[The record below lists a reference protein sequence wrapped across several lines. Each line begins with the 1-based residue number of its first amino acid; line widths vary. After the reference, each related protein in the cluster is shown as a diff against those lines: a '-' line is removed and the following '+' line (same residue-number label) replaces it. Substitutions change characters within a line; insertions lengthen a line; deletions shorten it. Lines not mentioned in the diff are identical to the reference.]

1 MPARPVSCFSSVREM
16 ALDAGAVGASS
27 CVCVCVCV
35 CVYENVCVRVCVRV
49 CMHVYMYVC
58 VCLYTNTCIV
68 NAYEH
73 THEYVCSEYSRF

>member
-1 MPARPVSCFSSVREM
+1 MPVRPVSCFSSVREM

-35 CVYENVCVRVCVRV
+35 YENVCVRVCVRV

-58 VCLYTNTCIV
+58 VC
-68 NAYEH
+68 
-73 THEYVCSEYSRF
+73 VCTQTRAL